1 MKKTKVLSLLLA
13 VFLLLSSL
21 TLPLLAVDAETAEG
35 PEQTQSDGADAAAA
49 DDSVPEDQLL
59 SSRTSFSVAAKAAL
73 LVDLNTGRTVY
84 EQDADERIY
93 PASLTKIMTCLLALE
108 NGNLS
113 DVVTVSASAL
123 EDLDIDSSVAGLQV
137 GEQMTL
143 ENLLYCMMVVSG
155 NDACNVIAE
164 HIAGSITDFVRMMNQ
179 RAYELGCLNT
189 HFSNPHGLHDE
200 NHYTTARDLSI
211 ITQAAL
217 KSENFRQ
224 IVDTYEYQLPDDNVR
239 QNIPK
244 LKTTNMLI
252 YRSMSNSLY
261 YSRAH
266 GIKTGYTSQAGRCVI
281 SEATGDGLD
290 LLGIVCGA
298 ATTILDSGDLL
309 MENFTECARLFDY
322 GFDNYSYLPIMSPL
336 YPVDQV
342 KINNSAGAEAVA
354 VAPQDE
360 IKVLLP
366 NDYDPDK
373 LVTDIQ
379 LNSDSVDAP
388 VREGD
393 VLGSATVTYAG
404 EILGQTKL
412 LAITDV
418 ARSEI
423 SSAAAG
429 TGAYIQKNWWTW
441 VVIAIFVAVGV
452 ILALIVLYQLRKRR
466 YRRMRMEQRR
476 RALEDRRRR
485 FREGYDLPF
494 DELERK

>member
-1 MKKTKVLSLLLA
+1 MKAESKRSVRTMLQW
-13 VFLLLSSL
+13 LLS
-21 TLPLLAVDAETAEG
+21 
-35 PEQTQSDGADAAAA
+35 AAT
-49 DDSVPEDQLL
+49 VLM
-59 SSRTSFSVAAKAAL
+59 AAL
-73 LVDLNTGRTVY
+73 LIWQCVTIYHEGIAPENMGENGL
-84 EQDADERIY
+84 RIHDIY
-93 PASLTKIMTCLLALE
+93 SREIVTAHFASIAWSVWVFLALLAA
-108 NGNLS
+108 N
-113 DVVTVSASAL
+113 
-123 EDLDIDSSVAGLQV
+123 I
-137 GEQMTL
+137 
-143 ENLLYCMMVVSG
+143 
-155 NDACNVIAE
+155 
-164 HIAGSITDFVRMMNQ
+164 IAGKPEQKESLRAPVENQLLMLRTRTEETDEIRKVKKQ

-200 NHYTTARDLSI
+200 SHYTTARDLSI

-224 IVDTYEYQLPDDNVR
+224 IVDTYEYQLPDDNMR

-252 YRSMSNSLY
+252 YRSLSNTLY

-298 ATTILDSGDLL
+298 ATTVLDSGDLL

-354 VAPQDE
+354 VAPEDE

-373 LVTDIQ
+373 MVTDIQ
-379 LNSDSVDAP
+379 LNSESVDAP

-393 VLGSATVTYAG
+393 VLGSVTVSYAG

-418 ARSEI
+418 ARSEF

-429 TGAYIQKNWWTW
+429 TEAYIQKNWWKW
-441 VVIAIFVAVGV
+441 VVIAIFAAIGV
-452 ILALIVLYQLRKRR
+452 ILVLIVLYQLRKRR
-466 YRRMRMEQRR
+466 CRRKRMEQRR
-476 RALEDRRRR
+476 RALENQRRR
-485 FREGYDLPF
+485 FREGYDLPV
-494 DELERK
+494 DELEQR

>member
-21 TLPLLAVDAETAEG
+21 TLPLLAVDAETAED

-189 HFSNPHGLHDE
+189 HF
-200 NHYTTARDLSI
+200 TMR
-211 ITQAAL
+211 ITIPPRAICPSLRRPRSKAKISAKSLIPMNISCPMIMYGRTSRSL
-217 KSENFRQ
+217 KRQ
-224 IVDTYEYQLPDDNVR
+224 T
-239 QNIPK
+239 
-244 LKTTNMLI
+244 
-252 YRSMSNSLY
+252 
-261 YSRAH
+261 
-266 GIKTGYTSQAGRCVI
+266 C
-281 SEATGDGLD
+281 
-290 LLGIVCGA
+290 
-298 ATTILDSGDLL
+298 
-309 MENFTECARLFDY
+309 
-322 GFDNYSYLPIMSPL
+322 
-336 YPVDQV
+336 
-342 KINNSAGAEAVA
+342 
-354 VAPQDE
+354 
-360 IKVLLP
+360 
-366 NDYDPDK
+366 
-373 LVTDIQ
+373 
-379 LNSDSVDAP
+379 
-388 VREGD
+388 
-393 VLGSATVTYAG
+393 
-404 EILGQTKL
+404 
-412 LAITDV
+412 
-418 ARSEI
+418 
-423 SSAAAG
+423 
-429 TGAYIQKNWWTW
+429 
-441 VVIAIFVAVGV
+441 
-452 ILALIVLYQLRKRR
+452 
-466 YRRMRMEQRR
+466 
-476 RALEDRRRR
+476 
-485 FREGYDLPF
+485 
-494 DELERK
+494 

>member
-1 MKKTKVLSLLLA
+1 MKHGFFRTAAAVTAA
-13 VFLLLSSL
+13 VFLC
-21 TLPLLAVDAETAEG
+21 LPARAENFSGSVSARSAILVDA
-35 PEQTQSDGADAAAA
+35 Q
-49 DDSVPEDQLL
+49 
-59 SSRTSFSVAAKAAL
+59 
-73 LVDLNTGRTVY
+73 TGRVLY
-84 EQDADERIY
+84 EKNADEQSLI
-93 PASLTKIMTCLLALE
+93 ASTTKIMTGLLVCEAGELE
-108 NGNLS
+108 REISVPPEAAGVEGSSLYLKAGERI
-113 DVVTVSASAL
+113 TVR
-123 EDLDIDSSVAGLQV
+123 E
-137 GEQMTL
+137 
-143 ENLLYCMMVVSG
+143 LLYGLMLRSG
-155 NDACNVIAE
+155 NDAAVALAIAT
-164 HIAGSITDFVRMMNQ
+164 AGSMEAFVGRMNEKAQ
-179 RAYELGCLNT
+179 ALGLTNT
-189 HFSNPHGLHDE
+189 HFENPNGLDGE
-200 NHYTTARDLSI
+200 VHYSTARDLAKLSVCAMQNE
-211 ITQAAL
+211 TFRAVVSS
-217 KSENFRQ
+217 KSFTENGRSFTNHNKLLWR
-224 IVDTYEYQLPDDNVR
+224 VDGAD
-239 QNIPK
+239 
-244 LKTTNMLI
+244 
-252 YRSMSNSLY
+252 
-261 YSRAH
+261 

-298 ATTILDSGDLL
+298 ATTVLDSGDLL

-429 TGAYIQKNWWTW
+429 TGAYIQKNWWKW
-441 VVIAIFVAVGV
+441 VVIAIFAAIGV
-452 ILALIVLYQLRKRR
+452 ILVLIVLYQLRKRR
-466 YRRMRMEQRR
+466 YRRKRMEQRR
-476 RALEDRRRR
+476 RALENQRRR
-485 FREGYDLPF
+485 FREGYDLPV
-494 DELERK
+494 DELEQR

>member
-1 MKKTKVLSLLLA
+1 MKKIRALLA
-13 VFLLLSSL
+13 LFLCLMIL
-21 TLPLLAVDAETAEG
+21 TAPAL
-35 PEQTQSDGADAAAA
+35 AA
-49 DDSVPEDQLL
+49 DETTAATPDDASQSVDTSAEAAVSAAPEYH
-59 SSRTSFSVAAKAAL
+59 ANAKAAL
-73 LVDLNTGRTVY
+73 LIDLNTGRSIF
-84 EQDADERIY
+84 EQNADEQVY

-113 DVVTVSASAL
+113 DVVTITDEAYADLVSG
-123 EDLDIDSSVAGLQV
+123 SSTADLQV
-137 GEQMTL
+137 GEQLRL
-143 ENLLYCMMVVSG
+143 EDLLYCMMVVSG

-309 MENFTECARLFDY
+309 MENFTECAWLFDY

-429 TGAYIQKNWWTW
+429 TGAYIQKNWWKW

>member
-1 MKKTKVLSLLLA
+1 MKKTKFLSMLLAALLLTRLFLTP
-13 VFLLLSSL
+13 VF
-21 TLPLLAVDAETAEG
+21 AEAAQEASE
-35 PEQTQSDGADAAAA
+35 PEQMQIDEAAAE
-49 DDSVPEDQLL
+49 DDSVPEEQLL
-59 SSRTSFSVAAKAAL
+59 ASRTQFSVDAKAAL
-73 LVDLNTGRTVY
+73 LIDLNTGRAVY

-93 PASLTKIMTCLLALE
+93 PASLTKIMTCLIALE

-123 EDLDIDSSVAGLQV
+123 DDLDADSSVAGLQI

-164 HIAGSITDFVRMMNQ
+164 HIAGSVTDFVRMMNQ
-179 RAYELGCLNT
+179 RAYELGCRST
-189 HFSNPHGLHDE
+189 HFNIPHGLHDE
-200 NHYTTARDLSI
+200 SHYTTARDLSI

-224 IVDTYEYQLPDDNVR
+224 IVDTYEYVLPDDNMR

-252 YRSMSNSLY
+252 YRSMSNALY
-261 YSRAH
+261 YPRAH

-298 ATTILDSGDLL
+298 KTTVLDSGDLL

-322 GFDNYSYLPIMSPL
+322 GFDNYSYLTLMSPL

-342 KINNSAGAEAVA
+342 KINHSAGAEAVA

-366 NDYDPDK
+366 NDYDPDQLK
-373 LVTDIQ
+373 TDIQ

-393 VLGSATVTYAG
+393 VLGSATVSYAG
-404 EILGQTKL
+404 EVLGQTKL

-429 TGAYIQKNWWTW
+429 TGAYIQRNWWKW
-441 VVIAIFVAVGV
+441 IVVAIFAAIGV
-452 ILALIVLYQLRKRR
+452 IIVLVLLYQLRKRR
-466 YRRMRMEQRR
+466 FRRMRMEQRR

-485 FREGYDLPF
+485 FREEYDMPF